1 MARQTVSVMGNGDQT
16 RPTAKNGDSTPSVMN
31 RDTQKAILRPV
42 G

>member
-31 RDTQKAILRPV
+31 RDTQKAILRPL